1 MSALGPATPES
12 HVVWRQGTA
21 RSARCDAG
29 RRGIQLPRF
38 ARIDLAACVR
48 HGASQQQEFWETKMR
63 ANCMP
68 GKLQAVLITLLG
80 GSLLLAAPA
89 LAQKKGGTLK
99 LYHNDT
105 PPSTSLHE
113 ESTIASVTPFAAIFN
128 NLVVFDPAKPHESLE
143 SVIPDLAES
152 WSWDAT
158 NTRLTFKLRH
168 GVKWHDGQPFTAKD
182 VQCTWRM
189 LIGKG
194 DTQDFHRNPRKVWYS
209 KLQDVSVNGDDEATF
224 ELSEPQPSL
233 PVLLASAFSP
243 VYPCHVPQ
251 QAMRTK
257 PIGTGPFKLV
267 DFKRG
272 DSIRLMRN
280 PDYFKKDRPFL
291 DEITFRVIDSRA
303 TRMLAFSTGD
313 FDITFPSD
321 VTVSLMKDIKARAP
335 NAVCQVTPAGTQ
347 VNLMVNR
354 VNPPFDN
361 PDIRKAMSLALDRKP
376 FNTILMEG
384 QGLLGG
390 AMLPKPVGEWG
401 MPPDMVSSLTGY
413 GPDGEK
419 NIAEAQAIMQKLG
432 YSEAKPLPIKIQTR
446 NLPTYRDAAVI
457 VADQLKKI
465 YIKGELDVLETPQ
478 WYARLARKDYTI
490 GLNVTGVSVDDPDGN
505 IVENYSCKSERNYT
519 QYCNPEVD
527 RLLAAQSSEP
537 DKEKRKKIVWAIER
551 LLVDDA
557 ARPII
562 LSGVAGNCWQPYVRN
577 FTPPENSQYN
587 NLRFEEVWLD
597 K

>member
-1 MSALGPATPES
+1 VPANNKKFWEATMRVTSLRGQLRAGFIALGVALL
-12 HVVWRQGTA
+12 VVT
-21 RSARCDAG
+21 
-29 RRGIQLPRF
+29 
-38 ARIDLAACVR
+38 
-48 HGASQQQEFWETKMR
+48 
-63 ANCMP
+63 
-68 GKLQAVLITLLG
+68 
-80 GSLLLAAPA
+80 PA

-105 PPSTSLHE
+105 PPSTSLLE

-143 SVIPDLAES
+143 TVIPDLAES

-158 NTRLTFKLRH
+158 NTKLTFKLRQ

-189 LIGKG
+189 LIGKSE
-194 DTQDFHRNPRKVWYS
+194 TQDFHRNPRKVWYT
-209 KLQDVSVNGDDEATF
+209 KLQDVSINGDYEATF

-257 PIGTGPFKLV
+257 PIGTGPFKLAE
-267 DFKRG
+267 FKRG
-272 DSIRLMRN
+272 DTIRLVRN
-280 PDYFKKDRPFL
+280 PDYFRKDRPYL

-321 VTVSLMKDIKARAP
+321 VTIPLVKDIKARAP
-335 NAVCQVTPAGTQ
+335 NAICEIVPSGTQ

-401 MPPDMVSSLTGY
+401 MPPEMVSQLTGY
-413 GPDGEK
+413 GPDSEK
-419 NIAEAQAIMQKLG
+419 NIADAQAIMQKLG
-432 YSEAKPLPIKIQTR
+432 YGEAKTLPIKIQTR
-446 NLPTYRDAAVI
+446 NLPTYRDPAVI
-457 VADQLKKI
+457 VTDQLKKI
-465 YIKGELDVLETPQ
+465 YINAELDILDTPR
-478 WYARLARKDYTI
+478 WYARLQKKDYTI

-505 IVENYSCKSERNYT
+505 LVENYSCKSERNYT
-519 QYCNPEVD
+519 QYCNAKVD
-527 RLLAAQSSEP
+527 ELLVAQSRELDR
-537 DKEKRKKIVWAIER
+537 DKRIKMVWDIEK

-557 ARPII
+557 ARPSI
-562 LSGVAGNCWQPYVRN
+562 VWQTAANCWQPYVKGYK
-577 FTPPENSQYN
+577 PHDNSQYN
-587 NLRFEEVWLD
+587 NLRFEDVWLD